1 MTRVKL
7 CFTLLITIIFAAAA
21 LWGNPNVTEAATSP
35 LRITVISKNQLR
47 LVWEDNLDNELGFRI
62 ERKIGNGSFT
72 MRAITGSNVTTF
84 LDNEVIE
91 EAEYTYRVMVK
102 NDKGEWEPYT
112 NEVAVSTASVSRPSS
127 MRLVV
132 LSESEIE
139 ISWQY
144 SGLRGYATCIE
155 RRKGGTGNW
164 EQVAIVPDGII
175 DYLDSGLESDTLYY
189 YRIRATAGPDVYSEY
204 YPSAN
209 GQGKYTPV
217 SGPTDLYGF
226 ADSSHEIIL
235 TWTDAPNES
244 YYVIE
249 RKTEDGKYSV
259 VGLAGKDST
268 TWHDRNTIKGT
279 VYSYR
284 VKAVR
289 SARESLYSNEITITC
304 WYVATPAGL
313 HAEFAEGNTVKL
325 TWIDN
330 ENLEGEYEIYRKS
343 DKNGDWSLV
352 AVLPVYA
359 RSYTDVGL
367 TGSTKYYYMI
377 RVVVDYRGVQSA
389 YSNQV
394 SVTTAGLE
402 APYNFR
408 YMVQDG
414 NRIRLLWSYKSA
426 ANTGGFRIERK
437 EGDGNWIDI
446 GGVSANTRSYYD
458 LVEEY
463 KVYYYRVK
471 VYDNSKKTVSYS
483 EPIMVSAGKPAR
495 PENLEVTG
503 ISCREVELVW
513 TDSASNEEKYVIE
526 RQLMAGSFIEIAAL
540 PPGTTRYIDRNAI
553 PGMAYAYRV
562 RAVNKSGSGI
572 SATKYIRV
580 ERAVSFDDI
589 PEGHPFLK
597 TAEILASRGISGSK
611 GYFMPNK
618 LITRAEFT
626 AWAVRSLGLADI
638 PVGSFND
645 VKYGD
650 AFYTEIMSAKK
661 LGITDGAPGGYFRP
675 DDPITREDMAVIIF
689 RAIDAA
695 GVNIRWYDDSVLA
708 KYADSSEVSD
718 YSLLAVASV
727 VEEGILKVSA
737 DGKLQPKANATRM
750 EAAEIIMNVLY
761 YCGR

>member
-1 MTRVKL
+1 M
-7 CFTLLITIIFAAAA
+7 
-21 LWGNPNVTEAATSP
+21 
-35 LRITVISKNQLR
+35 
-47 LVWEDNLDNELGFRI
+47 
-62 ERKIGNGSFT
+62 
-72 MRAITGSNVTTF
+72 
-84 LDNEVIE
+84 
-91 EAEYTYRVMVK
+91 
-102 NDKGEWEPYT
+102 
-112 NEVAVSTASVSRPSS
+112 
-127 MRLVV
+127 
-132 LSESEIE
+132 
-139 ISWQY
+139 
-144 SGLRGYATCIE
+144 
-155 RRKGGTGNW
+155 
-164 EQVAIVPDGII
+164 AIVPDGII

-313 HAEFAEGNTVKL
+313 HAEFAEGNTVNL

-483 EPIMVSAGKPAR
+483 EPIMVSAGSLQDLKTLRLPGYRAVKSNWYG
-495 PENLEVTG
+495 PT
-503 ISCREVELVW
+503 
-513 TDSASNEEKYVIE
+513 ASNEEKYVIE

-540 PPGTTRYIDRNAI
+540 LPARQ
-553 PGMAYAYRV
+553 
-562 RAVNKSGSGI
+562 
-572 SATKYIRV
+572 
-580 ERAVSFDDI
+580 DI
-589 PEGHPFLK
+589 
-597 TAEILASRGISGSK
+597 
-611 GYFMPNK
+611 
-618 LITRAEFT
+618 
-626 AWAVRSLGLADI
+626 
-638 PVGSFND
+638 
-645 VKYGD
+645 
-650 AFYTEIMSAKK
+650 
-661 LGITDGAPGGYFRP
+661 
-675 DDPITREDMAVIIF
+675 
-689 RAIDAA
+689 
-695 GVNIRWYDDSVLA
+695 
-708 KYADSSEVSD
+708 
-718 YSLLAVASV
+718 
-727 VEEGILKVSA
+727 
-737 DGKLQPKANATRM
+737 
-750 EAAEIIMNVLY
+750 
-761 YCGR
+761 